1 MKRFLSL
8 MLTLALLLSCL
19 SIVPTVAEEVPTL
32 TWLMYGNN
40 TPNEDNSILREL
52 EARLGVKI
60 KVIYVPNDDLATKL
74 NSLIAID
81 DLPDIYL
88 VNSASVLQE
97 LKDAGKLLNFGEL
110 LPEYG
115 PDILASA
122 GDELK
127 KLTINTDGVYGLV
140 RQSGLYLKNFAFR
153 KDWLAKVG
161 MEMPT
166 DLDSLYDVLYAFTYN
181 DPDGNGQDDTYGFV
195 ANMTD
200 NNASMWQHIM
210 AAFDIPISFTNGMV
224 QLEDGTVTTFI
235 KHPRFMEAMNYLRR
249 LYQDGI
255 MDPDFATLTQMQCFE
270 RLWQGKVGCLGFQSV
285 GITNNWYP
293 GRYTF
298 EVPEDPADLFGFAH
312 INNKGGTATYP
323 DYTTACAVINA
334 NCKYP
339 ELAVKAINYIY
350 YTQEGQELTYM
361 GIEGVHFNWIDKE
374 NGKYER
380 LGIYTDDT
388 THRADGCF
396 VYNGYGGWS
405 VDNAETR
412 LMNKITQQAQAEER
426 AIATQHP
433 EINAVLETRSEYGTA
448 LDDLARECFATLI
461 VTADDAE
468 AQALYEE
475 FVERWN
481 EEGGLE
487 FEEEATAA
495 YAEQL
500 AQQQ

>member
-1 MKRFLSL
+1 M
-8 MLTLALLLSCL
+8 
-19 SIVPTVAEEVPTL
+19 
-32 TWLMYGNN
+32 
-40 TPNEDNSILREL
+40 
-52 EARLGVKI
+52 
-60 KVIYVPNDDLATKL
+60 
-74 NSLIAID
+74 
-81 DLPDIYL
+81 
-88 VNSASVLQE
+88 
-97 LKDAGKLLNFGEL
+97 
-110 LPEYG
+110 
-115 PDILASA
+115 
-122 GDELK
+122 
-127 KLTINTDGVYGLV
+127 
-140 RQSGLYLKNFAFR
+140 
-153 KDWLAKVG
+153 
-161 MEMPT
+161 
-166 DLDSLYDVLYAFTYN
+166 
-181 DPDGNGQDDTYGFV
+181 
-195 ANMTD
+195 
-200 NNASMWQHIM
+200 
-210 AAFDIPISFTNGMV
+210 
-224 QLEDGTVTTFI
+224 
-235 KHPRFMEAMNYLRR
+235 
-249 LYQDGI
+249 
-255 MDPDFATLTQMQCFE
+255 
-270 RLWQGKVGCLGFQSV
+270 
-285 GITNNWYP
+285 
-293 GRYTF
+293 
-298 EVPEDPADLFGFAH
+298 
-312 INNKGGTATYP
+312 
-323 DYTTACAVINA
+323 INA